1 MSRKYAS
8 SHEHLHQASRSL
20 FWLLYRRFKSS
31 PPQRREKL
39 SKIDLL
45 SRTSATL
52 RKILTVCTAFSVQN
66 FSAWPAGLV
75 GRNLMKSPRIF
86 MSHRVN
92 PWTSAMSASRYL
104 NDSLKG
110 KGDNWLPQLPFI
122 KPKWPRIAVV
132 QVQVPINF

>member
-75 GRNLMKSPRIF
+75 ESPRIF

-92 PWTSAMSASRYL
+92 PCPPDGTVTWAASVRQP
-104 NDSLKG
+104 SKPPVQ
-110 KGDNWLPQLPFI
+110 GDEASTKCWEVQLQPQMVIRFP
-122 KPKWPRIAVV
+122 
-132 QVQVPINF
+132 